1 MIRRPAVFFWLSL
14 QLAITAAGVLG
25 TMLSP
30 ALGVLAGLIF
40 LPANFMVLRKAWLAR
55 EQIERNKPLADAIAV
70 AGLALF
76 LVLLLS
82 ASLMPAL
89 VALLLLA
96 TLAMNAQL
104 NRWRKFYVAQ
114 LISFVLLLAGAA
126 DATSGHYLWVMALY
140 CLAAAFSLSEAWLD
154 RGDIRVGDESGDRG
168 ESRAARQGPGAGA
181 RAVAGLLTMLVAFM
195 IYVLMPRPDALNWGG
210 QESSAGDFYHNEQW
224 QQQGR
229 DRHDNLQQK
238 PQQETDFNPQRAQQ
252 KFQELSNLNSSG
264 DGAYRYD
271 GFGDQF
277 DIRSSDRTGGVDLN
291 AIVAR
296 LQAEQGAYLKI
307 RTFDTFDGVSWSVS
321 NADIARKL
329 TTDRRGHASLN
340 SSREGAFQQVITIE
354 QPMPAWL
361 PAAADPVALWVPAS
375 AIALDMFAQPLL
387 PGPLLPGTRYTVQS
401 ARELQDNRPLSRA
414 PAADAADLQIPDD
427 QDPRIKK
434 LAMQVTQNGQN
445 SYQKAQ
451 LLEQH
456 LRTQYAYSFASITE
470 SQGQTPLTKFLFEDK
485 QGHCEYFASAMTI
498 MLRTLDI
505 PARLVTGFSATTRN
519 PLTGYFDIRAIDGHA
534 WTEAWIDG
542 RWVTFEPTAYYD
554 LPPPDQGRFTAEQ
567 LSRYAQDFIKRNQQ
581 GNADGEWT
589 LTGLISALWLQIY
602 TAVVLVLA
610 GIQWLIITLLP
621 LWVTALVLVA
631 IAWLTRPYWQVHVRA
646 WLSNRRIQRYQ
657 PLHSRLALDF
667 YLHHLQRM
675 AERQLPPRQPDE
687 LIEHWT
693 VALQQQYGDHAEFQQ
708 LAAAVNRLVYQ
719 NDEVDV
725 RELQQLALQ
734 VSALLRS

>member
-14 QLAITAAGVLG
+14 QLAVTAAGVLG

-55 EQIERNKPLADAIAV
+55 EQIERNKPLVDAIAV

-126 DATSGHYLWVMALY
+126 DATSGHYVWVMARY

-154 RGDIRVGDESGDRG
+154 RGDIRVGDESGDSG

-277 DIRSSDRTGGVDLN
+277 DIRSSDRSGGVDLN

-307 RTFDTFDGVSWSVS
+307 RSFDTFDGVSWSVS

-340 SSREGAFQQVITIE
+340 SNRDGAFQQVITIE

-361 PAAADPVALWVPAS
+361 PAPYGYRPVPSRW
-375 AIALDMFAQPLL
+375 ICLL
-387 PGPLLPGTRYTVQS
+387 SHCYR
-401 ARELQDNRPLSRA
+401 ARCCRA
-414 PAADAADLQIPDD
+414 PAIRYSQHGNY
-427 QDPRIKK
+427 RITGRCR
-434 LAMQVTQNGQN
+434 A
-445 SYQKAQ
+445 
-451 LLEQH
+451 H
-456 LRTQYAYSFASITE
+456 RR
-470 SQGQTPLTKFLFEDK
+470 
-485 QGHCEYFASAMTI
+485 
-498 MLRTLDI
+498 RTLPI
-505 PARLVTGFSATTRN
+505 YRYRT
-519 PLTGYFDIRAIDGHA
+519 IRI
-534 WTEAWIDG
+534 
-542 RWVTFEPTAYYD
+542 R
-554 LPPPDQGRFTAEQ
+554 
-567 LSRYAQDFIKRNQQ
+567 
-581 GNADGEWT
+581 
-589 LTGLISALWLQIY
+589 
-602 TAVVLVLA
+602 VLKN
-610 GIQWLIITLLP
+610 W
-621 LWVTALVLVA
+621 
-631 IAWLTRPYWQVHVRA
+631 PYR
-646 WLSNRRIQRYQ
+646 
-657 PLHSRLALDF
+657 
-667 YLHHLQRM
+667 
-675 AERQLPPRQPDE
+675 
-687 LIEHWT
+687 
-693 VALQQQYGDHAEFQQ
+693 
-708 LAAAVNRLVYQ
+708 
-719 NDEVDV
+719 
-725 RELQQLALQ
+725 
-734 VSALLRS
+734 